1 MMRQTSVALLTAV
14 LAGGMPALAAE
25 LTALGTIQGEV
36 RNLGGV
42 TQMGATVQL
51 YNRLEEPVQKALTG
65 PDGKFRFERLSP
77 DTYSV
82 RVSLKSYLPAS
93 RANINVKSGMASYLA
108 IQLATIFS
116 TIELVYTA
124 PAESGIV
131 SDDWKW
137 VLRSSV
143 ATRPVL
149 RLTGDDIVV
158 TKGPTRQPEQERKIF
173 SATRGLMRVS
183 AGDGGVSSVLG
194 NEPDL
199 GTAFALATSLFGTN
213 ELRVS
218 GNLGYAT
225 STGAPAT
232 GFRTQ
237 FSRTEGTLTPDVELT
252 VRQVQMRQ
260 VAAYG
265 LATGTPEATPT
276 LRTMSVKV
284 GERQR
289 ITDEITLEYGS
300 LLETVAFLDRMNLF
314 SPFARLTYDLGEVGV
329 VEAGYSTG
337 APALDLIA
345 AGASDGA
352 MQHQLM
358 GLAMFPRVSLS
369 AGQARVQRSDNY
381 EVGYRKIQG
390 KRTYSAAVYREDLR
404 DAAITVAAPAGVF
417 SSADLMPDIASN
429 SSIFNLGNYSAL
441 GYMVSVLQEIGQ
453 GWSAGAAY
461 GSGGALKPEDAAEP
475 VADAAD
481 LRNRMTPVRRQWA
494 SVRATGFVPTV
505 GTRVAAGYV
514 WVAGGS
520 DALAPAHAWLTQRWQ
535 PQMGLN
541 LQVRQPLPD
550 GSLMPGKWEMTAEVR
565 NLLANGYVPVSTLDG
580 RNVYLIQF
588 PRTLRGGLS
597 FIF

>member
-1 MMRQTSVALLTAV
+1 MFRQTSVALLAAV
-14 LAGGMPALAAE
+14 LAGGTPSLSAE
-25 LTALGTIQGEV
+25 LSPLGTIQGEV
-36 RNLGGV
+36 RNLAGV
-42 TQMGATVQL
+42 SQMGATVQL
-51 YNRLEEPVQKALTG
+51 YNRLEQPVQRVLTG
-65 PDGKFRFERLSP
+65 PDGKFSFERLNP
-77 DTYSV
+77 DSYSV
-82 RVSLKSYLPAS
+82 RVNLNSYVPAT
-93 RANINVKSGMASYLA
+93 RANIHVKAGMASYLA

-116 TIELVYTA
+116 TIELIYTA
-124 PAESGIV
+124 PAESGVV
-131 SDDWKW
+131 SDEWRW

-149 RLTGDDIVV
+149 RLSDSIMTVPVGH
-158 TKGPTRQPEQERKIF
+158 QPAKERKVF

-199 GTAFALATSLFGTN
+199 GTAFALATSLFGSN

-237 FSRTEGTLTPDVELT
+237 FSRSEGTLTPDVELT

-265 LATGTPEATPT
+265 LATNTPESTPT
-276 LRTMSVKV
+276 LRTMSIKV
-284 GERQR
+284 GETQR
-289 ITDEITLEYGS
+289 ITDEVTLEYGS
-300 LLETVAFLDRMNLF
+300 LLESVAFLDRINLF

-329 VEAGYSTG
+329 VELGYSTG

-345 AGASDGA
+345 SGANDGA
-352 MQHQLM
+352 MQNQLV

-369 AGQARVQRSDNY
+369 SGHARVQRSDNY
-381 EVGYRKIQG
+381 EIGYRKIDG

-429 SSIFNLGNYSAL
+429 SSIFNLGNYSTI
-441 GYMVSVLQEIGQ
+441 GYMASAVQEIGH
-453 GWSAGAAY
+453 GWSAGVAY
-461 GSGGALKPEDAAEP
+461 GSGGALRADNAAEP
-475 VADAAD
+475 VVDAAD
-481 LRNRMTPVRRQWA
+481 LRNRMKPVRRQWA
-494 SVRATGFVPTV
+494 SARATGYIPKV

-520 DALAPAHAWLTQRWQ
+520 ESLAPAHAWLTQRWQ
-535 PQMGLN
+535 PQMGVN
-541 LQVRQPLPD
+541 LQLRQPLPE
-550 GSLMPGKWEMTAEVR
+550 GALIPGRWEMSAEVR
-565 NLLANGYVPVSTLDG
+565 NLLASGYVPVSTADG
-580 RNVYLIQF
+580 RNVLLIQF